1 MARGASVEPTPLTEP
16 HAAEPA
22 GVGAPALHRADDER
36 APPLPAPGTLLGGS
50 YRIGTEIAHGAM
62 GVVLSAFDVHL
73 RRPVAIKL
81 LRAELLGKG
90 LRQRLLDEARAMA
103 LVNHP
108 NVVRIYAFGDHS
120 GLPFIV
126 MERVEGTNLQHW
138 LREHSPAA
146 PQLALRLLQEVCGG
160 VSAIHAVGAVHRDLK
175 PGNILLDAEL
185 TARVADFGACAGL
198 DASTPWLGSGGDVL
212 GTPGY
217 MPPEALSPDA
227 ELRPSPQSDVYALG
241 CIAYEL
247 LTGRHPFRATGAT
260 LRAAVPARGTTI
272 APPSTLCPHL
282 PRALDRPVLGALE
295 WEVEQRPPSVEA
307 FRLGLLDSVP
317 GRALAQPAP

>member
-1 MARGASVEPTPLTEP
+1 
-16 HAAEPA
+16 
-22 GVGAPALHRADDER
+22 
-36 APPLPAPGTLLGGS
+36 LLGGS

-62 GVVLSAFDVHL
+62 GVVLSAFDEQL

-81 LRAELLGKG
+81 VRAELRGSAH
-90 LRQRLLDEARAMA
+90 RERLLDEARAMA
-103 LVNHP
+103 RVNHP
-108 NVVRIYAFGDHS
+108 NVVRVYAFGDHL

-126 MERVEGTNLQHW
+126 MERIEGTNLQQW
-138 LREHSPAA
+138 LREFSPAA

-175 PGNILLDAEL
+175 PGNILLDAGL

-198 DASTPWLGSGGDVL
+198 DGSMQGDVL

-217 MPPEALSPDA
+217 MPPEALSARA
-227 ELRPSPQSDVYALG
+227 EAAPSPQSDVYALG

-247 LTGRHPFRATGAT
+247 LTGHHPFRATGT
-260 LRAAVPARGTTI
+260 SLRSAVPARGMAI
-272 APPSTLCPHL
+272 PPPSTLCPHL

-295 WEVEQRPPSVEA
+295 WDIEQRPESVEA
-307 FRLGLLDSVP
+307 FRRGLLDGVP
-317 GRALAQPAP
+317 GRALAEIAP